1 MARQPALKQV
11 PKSKCTT
18 KRASWRKD
26 KKGKWQR
33 VNRGSLKRGCK
44 VKNGK
49 YYQVRRYRKCGKMR
63 AKAFYKGVVVVAP
76 CNTPMSDALK
86 KRAWN
91 TYSDKNWDA
100 CARKNSGIKNV
111 KKAPCRVIFFQKGKE
126 PIMRGKG
133 PKGIM
138 KRKARARWARL
149 PKTFKKK
156 FREGAYR

>member
-11 PKSKCTT
+11 TEAKCTT
-18 KRASWRKD
+18 KRASYRKD
-26 KKGKWQR
+26 KKGKLR
-33 VNRGSLKRGCK
+33 YVKRGSLKRGCK
-44 VKNGK
+44 IKNGK

-76 CNTPMSDALK
+76 CGAKMTDALK
-86 KRAWN
+86 QRAWN
-91 TYSDKNWDA
+91 TYSTKNWNA
-100 CARKNSGIKNV
+100 CAAKNAGIKSV
-111 KKAPCRVIFFQKGKE
+111 KKAPCRVIFFNRTGE

-138 KRKARARWARL
+138 KRKAKARWKGL
-149 PKTFKKK
+149 PATFKKK